1 MRFTIVTPSYN
12 SSRWLKLCIPSVA
25 DQGDV
30 VLEHI
35 VQDSCSTDGT
45 QDWLSRDPRV
55 TAVIEKDKG
64 MYDAVNRGYRRA
76 RGELLAYVN
85 CDEQYLPGALHKACE
100 FLERNP
106 GVDVVFGDVIVV
118 DEKGGYLCERRAL
131 VPQWLHTRIPGNLSY
146 LTAACFLRR
155 SLLER
160 FPLYFNSDLR
170 DLGDAEWTL
179 RLIESGA
186 RMATLGAFT
195 SIFTETGINMN
206 LGGNAMKERVAFH
219 NAAPAWARVAA
230 PLGRLHFRLRRLM
243 AGHYRH
249 QPHEY
254 SIYTADSPDRR
265 KTFQVSHP
273 THRWIRPSP
282 VETKRDA

>member
-12 SSRWLKLCIPSVA
+12 SSPWLKLCIPSVA
-25 DQGDV
+25 DQEGV
-30 VLEHI
+30 ALEHI

-45 QDWLSRDPRV
+45 QDWLPGDRRV
-55 TAVIEKDKG
+55 TAVIEKDQG

-76 RGELLAYVN
+76 QGELLAYVN
-85 CDEQYLPGALHKACE
+85 CDEQYLPGALRKVSE
-100 FLERNP
+100 FFDRNP
-106 GVDVVFGDVIVV
+106 GVEVVFGDVIIV

-131 VPQWLHTRIPGNLSY
+131 VPQWMHTRIPGNMSY

-160 FPLYFNSDLR
+160 CQLYYNPAWR

-186 RMATLGAFT
+186 RMATLGEFT
-195 SIFTETGINMN
+195 SIFTETGQNMN
-206 LGGNAMKERVAFH
+206 LGGNALRERVAFH
-219 NAAPAWARVAA
+219 NAAPAWARLAA

-243 AGHYRH
+243 AGHYRCR
-249 QPHEY
+249 PHEY
-254 SIYTADSPDRR
+254 SIYTLDSPDRR
-265 KTFQVSHP
+265 KTFQVSQP
-273 THRWIRPSP
+273 TYRWIRSATP
-282 VETKRDA
+282 V